1 MDIRPESEISTT
13 QDFVE
18 KHIRELDKKQTGKFQ
33 HKKKSGETFDVE
45 IYSTTILSN
54 EKMIGSVIAIDITEK
69 NRHQY
74 EIMKAIIKTQE
85 NERYEIGGE
94 LHDNIS
100 QILVASQLS
109 LGMLKKSVDPTGMQ
123 WLIQCKEYIMMAI
136 GEIRNLSH
144 RLAPAFLE
152 NKTLEEAFRILFK
165 SMNLGEKYNVLIS
178 FDDAVKTSHMNPE
191 IQIQLYR
198 IMQEQLKNILKY
210 SKATQI
216 EVDLFISNNILSLRI
231 ADNGV
236 GFNINA
242 VEMGIG
248 LANIKRRAEI
258 FSGNLKIES
267 APGKGCVLDITIP
280 L

>member
-1 MDIRPESEISTT
+1 M
-13 QDFVE
+13 
-18 KHIRELDKKQTGKFQ
+18 
-33 HKKKSGETFDVE
+33 
-45 IYSTTILSN
+45 
-54 EKMIGSVIAIDITEK
+54 IAIDITEK

-109 LGMLKKSVDPTGMQ
+109 LGMLKKTVDPAGMQ
-123 WLIQCKEYIMMAI
+123 WLIQCKEYIMLAI

-152 NKTLEEAFRILFK
+152 NKTLEEAFKILFK

-178 FDDAVKTSHMNPE
+178 FDEAVKTSSINHE

-242 VEMGIG
+242 VEKGIG

-267 APGKGCVLDITIP
+267 APGKGCVLDIAIP
-280 L
+280 I